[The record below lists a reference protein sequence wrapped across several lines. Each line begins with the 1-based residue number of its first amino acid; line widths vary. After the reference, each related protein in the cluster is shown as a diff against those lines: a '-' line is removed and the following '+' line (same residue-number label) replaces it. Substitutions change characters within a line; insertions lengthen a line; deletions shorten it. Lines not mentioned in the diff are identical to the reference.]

1 MALPTLFNNLG
12 TDYLPLI
19 YEELLSLKK
28 VIVSE
33 AEKRIATDERM
44 LNIENVQLE
53 MLSNVNILIR
63 NEDSELKPEDIKQ
76 IDASLSIEQ
85 PNNVVALEFRLHTE
99 PLFNHKMV
107 FLIFNFRQ
115 QVSLSEVKNVY
126 KYVL

>member
-53 MLSNVNILIR
+53 TLSNINILIR

-76 IDASLSIEQ
+76 IDASLSVEQ
-85 PNNVVALEFRLHTE
+85 PHKVVALEFRLHTE
-99 PLFNHKMV
+99 PIFNHKMV

-115 QVSLSEVKNVY
+115 GDLYNVY
-126 KYVL
+126 KNVL